1 MVDNIG
7 DGRRP
12 LLEVLGDRVTY
23 TEQIEGYVAA
33 YPQTTQVRLSETCG
47 VVALP
52 AFPHVVVHVWAED
65 YCELEDVN
73 GADIARFRLV
83 G

>member
-1 MVDNIG
+1 M
-7 DGRRP
+7 
-12 LLEVLGDRVTY
+12 TY

-33 YPQTTQVRLSETCG
+33 YPETAQARLPETCG
-47 VVALP
+47 VTTLP
-52 AFPHVVVHVWAED
+52 AFPHVVVHVWTEEF
-65 YCELEDVN
+65 CELEDAN

>member
-1 MVDNIG
+1 M
-7 DGRRP
+7 
-12 LLEVLGDRVTY
+12 TY

-33 YPQTTQVRLSETCG
+33 YPETETARLPESCG

-52 AFPHVVVHVWAED
+52 AFPHVVVHVWAEEF
-65 YCELEDVN
+65 CELEDAN